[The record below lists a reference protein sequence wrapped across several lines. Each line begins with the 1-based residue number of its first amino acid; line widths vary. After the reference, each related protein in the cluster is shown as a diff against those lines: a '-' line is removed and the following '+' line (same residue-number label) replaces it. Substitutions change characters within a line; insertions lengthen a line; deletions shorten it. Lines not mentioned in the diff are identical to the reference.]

1 VASCRRGG
9 YIAFHDIK
17 DSDFHRSQNVGV
29 ARLWG
34 ELPGRKIEFNA
45 GLHLAGIGLLQVG

>member
-1 VASCRRGG
+1 MASCRRGG
-9 YIAFHDIK
+9 YIAFHDIN